1 MKNEKHLYKGLP
13 GIDTKGCD
21 CGSDGNC
28 NCNKPITQRVKNS
41 SNGTLLKN
49 K

>member
-21 CGSDGNC
+21 CGSNC
-28 NCNKPITQRVKNS
+28 DCNKPITQRVKNS

>member
-21 CGSDGNC
+21 CGDGNC
-28 NCNKPITQRVKNS
+28 NCNKPITQRVKSS